1 MQKALDYNPNNVKA
15 CYRLAKAHQMLY
27 NFIEA
32 GDAIDKGLAIKGEAE
47 NKDLLKLKKLL
58 SDKIRKARLAK
69 QKRERARAERVSR
82 VKEVWKW
89 CKEGGI
95 KLGRVPLVST
105 VTDDEELE
113 DENATH
119 EARWHHHH
127 PHTGRLPRPSL
138 AASRENEW
146 TWPCMFVYPSHNQSD
161 FVESFGESEML
172 AVRMAEVFPEL
183 EDGQTETAM
192 PWDYNN
198 VFTCSNLAVYFEIH
212 CTEEQEAEG
221 IFHPEYVEPL
231 KDQKS
236 AMRFY
241 ESSRALK
248 GDEGEE
254 MAHLARCVERRNLYR
269 QRKAWKQRHGSLWS
283 KPDPSPVV
291 RVHPAA
297 TLRDVLVDNRMVVP
311 NVSSVMVFNYFYH
324 VSQFVCFFSSNHFFC
339 FCVSSLITVS
349 CYVHIFSG
357 GTPGS

>member
-1 MQKALDYNPNNVKA
+1 
-15 CYRLAKAHQMLY
+15 
-27 NFIEA
+27 
-32 GDAIDKGLAIKGEAE
+32 
-47 NKDLLKLKKLL
+47 
-58 SDKIRKARLAK
+58 
-69 QKRERARAERVSR
+69 
-82 VKEVWKW
+82 
-89 CKEGGI
+89 
-95 KLGRVPLVST
+95 
-105 VTDDEELE
+105 
-113 DENATH
+113 
-119 EARWHHHH
+119 
-127 PHTGRLPRPSL
+127 
-138 AASRENEW
+138 
-146 TWPCMFVYPSHNQSD
+146 
-161 FVESFGESEML
+161 L

-198 VFTCSNLAVYFEIH
+198 VFTCSNLAVYFEVH

-311 NVSSVMVFNYFYH
+311 NFLVTFI
-324 VSQFVCFFSSNHFFC
+324 FFPEEHPAHEKFLKEHKCLGLLEASNKE
-339 FCVSSLITVS
+339 
-349 CYVHIFSG
+349 
-357 GTPGS
+357 